1 MSEPLTVSQG
11 ILDDHFG
18 ARAREVARAAA
29 AVAPG
34 ELRERLL
41 AHVRALVAWQ
51 GTDPARLEAYTRRPN
66 LRAQDR
72 AAAEARRQ
80 RELDAACAELGR
92 IATAAGVHVAA
103 GFPDGSAVV
112 TIAGELLALPDRWAE
127 RIGAARRLTLK
138 LATPGGAVEVALAM
152 LPPLWDHPSTTGFVR
167 TFTAS
172 AGTWLLQGCR
182 RRLMHPGAKLMLHAP
197 TVCLI
202 ATAGELRRAAAE
214 LDRGNRQLCRWL
226 AARTGQPARR
236 VARWLAG
243 PDFVFDAPAALAAGL
258 VDAIEETPDPK

>member
-29 AVAPG
+29 AVSPG
-34 ELRERLL
+34 GLRERLL
-41 AHVRALVAWQ
+41 AHTRGLLAWR
-51 GTDPARLEAYTRRPN
+51 GTDPAKLEAYTRRPN

-92 IATAAGVHVAA
+92 IATAAGVHVAD

-112 TIAGELLALPDRWAE
+112 TIAGELLAVPDRWAE
-127 RIGAARRLTLK
+127 RIAAARRVTLK
-138 LATPGGAVEVALAM
+138 LATPGGAAEVALAM
-152 LPPLWDHPSTTGFVR
+152 LPALWDADSTGYVR
-167 TFTAS
+167 TFAAS

-182 RRLMHPGAKLMLHAP
+182 RRLMHPGGKLMLHAP

-202 ATAGELRRAAAE
+202 APAAELRRAAAE

-243 PDFVFDAPAALAAGL
+243 PDFVFDARQALEAGL
-258 VDAIEETPDPK
+258 VDEVTADPSPK